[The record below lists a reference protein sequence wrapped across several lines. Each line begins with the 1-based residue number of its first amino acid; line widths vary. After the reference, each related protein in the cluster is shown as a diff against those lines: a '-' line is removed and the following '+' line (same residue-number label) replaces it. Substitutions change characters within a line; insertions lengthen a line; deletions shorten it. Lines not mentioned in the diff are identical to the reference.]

1 MKNSLDIWDGT
12 PAALSDMEALSDL
25 SDLYLNSSL
34 LNISTNSSSSSSTSN
49 LTSVTYY
56 PYYQHSL
63 PVAASLTLA
72 YLFIFLLCM
81 VGNGLVCLIV
91 LENRRMRTVTN
102 LFILNLAVSDL
113 LVGVFCIPTTLVDN
127 LITGWP
133 FTNTVCKMSGL
144 VQGMSVSA
152 SVFTL
157 VAIAVDRFRCIVYP
171 FQPKLTLLVAKVTI
185 AMIWVLALVI
195 MCPSAATLTVTQ
207 VEHHYMVHN
216 LDYNHTYPLFSC
228 FENWADPQMRKVYT
242 TVLFAHIY
250 LIPLTLITLMYGRI
264 GIKLYTTSVISG
276 NDQQDSGSHQ
286 NATPPA
292 TGGHNHHHHNHHHEG
307 RPLISNKKIKVI
319 KMLSMVALLF
329 TLSWL
334 PLWTLMLLTD
344 YGGLGEEEL
353 ELLSGYVFP
362 FAHWL
367 AFSNSSVNPIIYG
380 YYNENFKRGFQA
392 VCRTYSCC
400 STVAGSGRI
409 QRPGRIDLKLSGQ
422 RESAGNS
429 NPLPFSTRNR
439 VYTDGNLKNC
449 RTKQE
454 QEQRRSG
461 CRVSSSVSMDDA
473 ASATANEAKG
483 VAGQKGIQMED
494 LGKISPIGVTVSQAW
509 DQ

>member
-1 MKNSLDIWDGT
+1 MEMLQEL
-12 PAALSDMEALSDL
+12 PA
-25 SDLYLNSSL
+25 LYLNSSL
-34 LNISTNSSSSSSTSN
+34 QNDYANNSNVTNHTIII
-49 LTSVTYY
+49 YY

-63 PVAASLTLA
+63 PVAAALTVA

-113 LVGVFCIPTTLVDN
+113 LVGIFCIPTTLVDN

-157 VAIAVDRFRCIVYP
+157 VAIAVDRSVLSSQGCISQNCFYILYKYIYILYINYNNIIIRLHL
-171 FQPKLTLLVAKVTI
+171 FNYKYSKNQT
-185 AMIWVLALVI
+185 
-195 MCPSAATLTVTQ
+195 
-207 VEHHYMVHN
+207 HH
-216 LDYNHTYPLFSC
+216 F
-228 FENWADPQMRKVYT
+228 YT

-276 NDQQDSGSHQ
+276 NDQ
-286 NATPPA
+286 
-292 TGGHNHHHHNHHHEG
+292 
-307 RPLISNKKIKVI
+307 PLISQKKIKVI
-319 KMLSMVALLF
+319 KMLSVVALLF

-344 YGGLGEEEL
+344 YGGLNEDML
-353 ELLSGYVFP
+353 DLLSGYVFP

-380 YYNENFKRGFQA
+380 YYNENFKRGFQS
-392 VCRTYSCC
+392 VCRTHSCC
-400 STVAGSGRI
+400 CDAMKERS
-409 QRPGRIDLKLSGQ
+409 RPRRKSRGDVRDPVV
-422 RESAGNS
+422 NS
-429 NPLPFSTRNR
+429 NPLAFSGRNR
-439 VYTDGNLKNC
+439 VYTDGDVKDS
-449 RTKQE
+449 RTCLE
-454 QEQRRSG
+454 LEHRRTSRLCNNSVCSNDTGSSTGSG
-461 CRVSSSVSMDDA
+461 IKG
-473 ASATANEAKG
+473 ATN
-483 VAGQKGIQMED
+483 QKVFQMEEAE
-494 LGKISPIGVTVSQAW
+494 KISPVRVGKNLAW

>member
-1 MKNSLDIWDGT
+1 MTDELAEMEMSQE
-12 PAALSDMEALSDL
+12 LSM
-25 SDLYLNSSL
+25 LYLNCSPP
-34 LNISTNSSSSSSTSN
+34 NAYTNNSNVTNYTSI
-49 LTSVTYY
+49 TYY

-63 PVAASLTLA
+63 AVAAALTMA

-171 FQPKLTLLVAKVTI
+171 FQAKLTLLVAKVTI
-185 AMIWVLALVI
+185 VMIWVLAVVI
-195 MCPSAATLTVTQ
+195 MCPSAVTLTVKR

-216 LDYNHTYPLFSC
+216 NDYNHTYPLFSC
-228 FENWADPQMRKVYT
+228 FENWANPQMRKVYT
-242 TVLFAHIY
+242 TILFAHIY

-276 NDQQDSGSHQ
+276 NDQHEGGQSH
-286 NATPPA
+286 TSPPVPGA
-292 TGGHNHHHHNHHHEG
+292 QQEG
-307 RPLISNKKIKVI
+307 RPLISQKKIKVI
-319 KMLSMVALLF
+319 KMLSIVALLF

-344 YGGLGEEEL
+344 YGGLNEDDL

-392 VCRTYSCC
+392 VCRTHSGCC
-400 STVAGSGRI
+400 EGISVRSGMQQKARDV
-409 QRPGRIDLKLSGQ
+409 RDP
-422 RESAGNS
+422 AVNS
-429 NPLPFSTRNR
+429 NPLNFGARNR
-439 VYTDGNLKNC
+439 VYNDGDLKNSGTC
-449 RTKQE
+449 LELEHRRTG
-454 QEQRRSG
+454 RLCNNSVCSNDTG
-461 CRVSSSVSMDDA
+461 SSVGSGI
-473 ASATANEAKG
+473 KG
-483 VAGQKGIQMED
+483 VTNQKVFQMEEPE
-494 LGKISPIGVTVSQAW
+494 SPIRVGKNQAW
-509 DQ
+509 DE

>member
-1 MKNSLDIWDGT
+1 MSSPDISDNMPLT
-12 PAALSDMEALSDL
+12 FTESDMSSVQ
-25 SDLYLNSSL
+25 SDLYMNSSL
-34 LNISTNSSSSSSTSN
+34 LNISTSN
-49 LTSVTYY
+49 TTNFTRNTYY

-63 PVAASLTLA
+63 PVATSLIMA

-81 VGNGLVCLIV
+81 VGNSLVCLIV

-102 LFILNLAVSDL
+102 LFIFNLAVSDL

-133 FTNTVCKMSGL
+133 FSNTVCKMSGL
-144 VQGMSVSA
+144 VQGMSVAA
-152 SVFTL
+152 SIFTL

-171 FQPKLTLLVAKVTI
+171 FQPKLTLLVAKLTI

-195 MCPSAATLTVTQ
+195 MCPSAATLTVEH
-207 VEHHYMVHN
+207 VKHHYMVYN
-216 LDYNHTYPLFSC
+216 LDYNYTYPLLSC
-228 FENWADPQMRKVYT
+228 FENWADPHMRKVYT

-250 LIPLTLITLMYGRI
+250 LIPLTVITLMYGRI

-276 NDQQDSGSHQ
+276 NEQQDSGGGQ
-286 NATPPA
+286 NPA
-292 TGGHNHHHHNHHHEG
+292 
-307 RPLISNKKIKVI
+307 RPLISHKKIKVI
-319 KMLSMVALLF
+319 KMLIVVALLF

-334 PLWTLMLLTD
+334 PLWILMLLTD
-344 YGGLGEEEL
+344 YGGLEQKEL

-392 VCRTYSCC
+392 VCRTRSRCC
-400 STVAGSGRI
+400 CCFILPTGNRRVHG
-409 QRPGRIDLKLSGQ
+409 PGREDRRASG
-422 RESAGNS
+422 ANS
-429 NPLPFSTRNR
+429 NSLPFGARNR

-449 RTKQE
+449 NANMDEGQKRG
-454 QEQRRSG
+454 G
-461 CRVSSSVSMDDA
+461 CRLSSSASMDDA
-473 ASATANEAKG
+473 RSEMAIQLKG
-483 VAGQKGIQMED
+483 VARQKGLQMED
-494 LGKISPIGVTVSQAW
+494 LEKISPIGMTVSQAW

>member
-1 MKNSLDIWDGT
+1 MPLALTDTETSSDI
-12 PAALSDMEALSDL
+12 SDL
-25 SDLYLNSSL
+25 NMNFSHLNVS
-34 LNISTNSSSSSSTSN
+34 ISNTTNMTGN
-49 LTSVTYY
+49 TYY

-63 PVAASLTLA
+63 PVATSLTLA

-102 LFILNLAVSDL
+102 LFIFNLAVSDL

-133 FTNTVCKMSGL
+133 FSNMVCKMSGL
-144 VQGMSVSA
+144 VQGMSVAA

-195 MCPSAATLTVTQ
+195 MCPSAATLTV
-207 VEHHYMVHN
+207 EHVKHHFMVYN
-216 LDYNHTYPLFSC
+216 LDYNHTYPLLSC
-228 FENWADPQMRKVYT
+228 FENWADPHMRKVYT

-250 LIPLTLITLMYGRI
+250 LIPLTIITLMYGRI
-264 GIKLYTTSVISG
+264 GIKLYTTSVISV
-276 NDQQDSGSHQ
+276 NEQQESSGGQ
-286 NATPPA
+286 TTA
-292 TGGHNHHHHNHHHEG
+292 
-307 RPLISNKKIKVI
+307 RPLISHKKIKVI
-319 KMLSMVALLF
+319 KMLIMVALLF

-334 PLWTLMLLTD
+334 PLWILMLLTD
-344 YGGLGEEEL
+344 YGGLEQEEL

-392 VCRTYSCC
+392 VCRTHSWCC
-400 STVAGSGRI
+400 CCFIMPTGSRRVH
-409 QRPGRIDLKLSGQ
+409 RPGRENRRGSV
-422 RESAGNS
+422 ANS
-429 NPLPFSTRNR
+429 NTPTPFGARNR

-449 RTKQE
+449 SASMDEGQKGG
-454 QEQRRSG
+454 G
-461 CRVSSSVSMDDA
+461 CRLSSSASMDDPR
-473 ASATANEAKG
+473 SDMVIHTKG
-483 VAGQKGIQMED
+483 VASQKGLQMQD
-494 LGKISPIGVTVSQAW
+494 LEKISPIGMTVSQAW

>member
-1 MKNSLDIWDGT
+1 MNSVEIWDGA
-12 PAALSDMEALSDL
+12 PAALSEREVLSDPP
-25 SDLYLNSSL
+25 DLYTNLSLLNSSVHS
-34 LNISTNSSSSSSTSN
+34 NSNSTN
-49 LTSVTYY
+49 LTSITYY

-113 LVGVFCIPTTLVDN
+113 LVGVFCVPTTLVDN

-185 AMIWVLALVI
+185 VMIWVLALVI
-195 MCPSAATLTVTQ
+195 MCPSAVMLTVEQ
-207 VEHHYMVHN
+207 VKHHYMVHN
-216 LDYNHTYPLFSC
+216 LDYNHTYPLLSC
-228 FENWADPQMRKVYT
+228 YEDWADPQMRKVYT
-242 TVLFAHIY
+242 TVLFANIY
-250 LIPLTLITLMYGRI
+250 LVPLTLITLMYGRI
-264 GIKLYTTSVISG
+264 GIKLYTTPVISG
-276 NDQQDSGSHQ
+276 NDQQD
-286 NATPPA
+286 
-292 TGGHNHHHHNHHHEG
+292 GGGAQHEG
-307 RPLISNKKIKVI
+307 RPLISHKKIKVI
-319 KMLSMVALLF
+319 KMLIVVALLF

-344 YGGLGEEEL
+344 YGAMDKDQL

-392 VCRTYSCC
+392 VCRTHSCC
-400 STVAGSGRI
+400 CCFCCWLFPVGKRRVH
-409 QRPGRIDLKLSGQ
+409 RPGRDDRNQLAINTN
-422 RESAGNS
+422 A
-429 NPLPFSTRNR
+429 LPFGARNR
-439 VYTDGNLKNC
+439 VYTDGNLK
-449 RTKQE
+449 KH
-454 QEQRRSG
+454 RSG
-461 CRVSSSVSMDDA
+461 TNEEQKRGGGRVSSSVSLDDA
-473 ASATANEAKG
+473 RSEVALENKG
-483 VAGQKGIQMED
+483 VALQKGLQMED
-494 LGKISPIGVTVSQAW
+494 LEKISPIGVTVSQAW

>member
-1 MKNSLDIWDGT
+1 
-12 PAALSDMEALSDL
+12 MEEGPSEMEMVVEVSA
-25 SDLYLNSSL
+25 LYLNSSL
-34 LNISTNSSSSSSTSN
+34 PNSFANNSNVTN
-49 LTSVTYY
+49 LTRITYY

-63 PVAASLTLA
+63 PVAAGLTLA

-113 LVGVFCIPTTLVDN
+113 LVGVFCVPTTLVDN

-185 AMIWVLALVI
+185 VMIWVLALAI
-195 MCPSAATLTVTQ
+195 MCPSAVTLTVER

-216 LDYNHTYPLFSC
+216 DDYNNTYPLFSC
-228 FENWADPQMRKVYT
+228 FENWANPQMRKVYT

-250 LIPLTLITLMYGRI
+250 LVPLTLITLMYGRI
-264 GIKLYTTSVISG
+264 GIKLYTTSVITG
-276 NDQQDSGSHQ
+276 NDHHDASQAHSSPPNQGPQQ
-286 NATPPA
+286 
-292 TGGHNHHHHNHHHEG
+292 EG
-307 RPLISNKKIKVI
+307 RPLISQKKIKVI
-319 KMLSMVALLF
+319 KMLGIVALVF

-344 YGGLGEEEL
+344 YGGLEEDRL
-353 ELLSGYVFP
+353 EILTGYIFP

-392 VCRTYSCC
+392 VCRTHSCC
-400 STVAGSGRI
+400 CKMPAKSGTR
-409 QRPGRIDLKLSGQ
+409 RKANKGEV
-422 RESAGNS
+422 REPVVTFG
-429 NPLPFSTRNR
+429 TRNR
-439 VYTDGNLKNC
+439 VYTDGDSGTRL
-449 RTKQE
+449 E
-454 QEQRRSG
+454 MDQRRGPRLCNSVCTNDTGSNAGSG
-461 CRVSSSVSMDDA
+461 I
-473 ASATANEAKG
+473 KG
-483 VAGQKGIQMED
+483 VANQNTFQMEE
-494 LGKISPIGVTVSQAW
+494 LEKISPIRHGKNQAW

>member
-1 MKNSLDIWDGT
+1 MAEE
-12 PAALSDMEALSDL
+12 PAEIEMSQELST
-25 SDLYLNSSL
+25 LYLNSSL
-34 LNISTNSSSSSSTSN
+34 QNDYINNSNVTNHTGI
-49 LTSVTYY
+49 TYY

-63 PVAASLTLA
+63 PVAAALTMA

-171 FQPKLTLLVAKVTI
+171 FQPKLSLLVAKVTI
-185 AMIWVLALVI
+185 VMIWVLAVVI
-195 MCPSAATLTVTQ
+195 MCPSAVTLTVER

-216 LDYNHTYPLFSC
+216 EDYNHTYPLFSC
-228 FENWADPQMRKVYT
+228 FENWANPEMRKVYT

-276 NDQQDSGSHQ
+276 NDQHESRQPHVS
-286 NATPPA
+286 PPA
-292 TGGHNHHHHNHHHEG
+292 PGVQQEV
-307 RPLISNKKIKVI
+307 RPLISQKKIKVI
-319 KMLSMVALLF
+319 KMLSVVALLF

-344 YGGLGEEEL
+344 YGGLNEEEL
-353 ELLSGYVFP
+353 DLLSGYVFP

-392 VCRTYSCC
+392 VCRTHSCC
-400 STVAGSGRI
+400 CGGMRVRGGMRQKARGDTRDPVA
-409 QRPGRIDLKLSGQ
+409 
-422 RESAGNS
+422 NS
-429 NPLPFSTRNR
+429 NPLNFGARNR
-439 VYTDGNLKNC
+439 VYTDGVTKNSRMC
-449 RTKQE
+449 LELEHRRTG
-454 QEQRRSG
+454 RLCNNSLCSNDTGSSAGSG
-461 CRVSSSVSMDDA
+461 I
-473 ASATANEAKG
+473 KG
-483 VAGQKGIQMED
+483 VTNQKVFQMEE
-494 LGKISPIGVTVSQAW
+494 LEKISPVRVGKNQAW

>member
-1 MKNSLDIWDGT
+1 MPLAFT
-12 PAALSDMEALSDL
+12 ETEVLSDRT
-25 SDLYLNSSL
+25 DLYMNSSL
-34 LNISTNSSSSSSTSN
+34 LNTSTSNITN

-63 PVAASLTLA
+63 PVAASLTIA

-102 LFILNLAVSDL
+102 LFIFNLAVSDL

-133 FTNTVCKMSGL
+133 FSNMVCKLSGL
-144 VQGMSVSA
+144 VQGMSVAA

-195 MCPSAATLTVTQ
+195 MCPSAATLTV
-207 VEHHYMVHN
+207 EHVKDHFMVHN
-216 LDYNHTYPLFSC
+216 LDYNHTYPLLSC
-228 FENWADPQMRKVYT
+228 FENWADPHMRKVYT
-242 TVLFAHIY
+242 TILFAHIY
-250 LIPLTLITLMYGRI
+250 LIPLTIITLMYGRI
-264 GIKLYTTSVISG
+264 GIKLYTTSVISV
-276 NDQQDSGSHQ
+276 NEQPESGGGQ
-286 NATPPA
+286 NAA
-292 TGGHNHHHHNHHHEG
+292 
-307 RPLISNKKIKVI
+307 RPLISQKKIKVI
-319 KMLSMVALLF
+319 KMLIVVALLF

-334 PLWTLMLLTD
+334 PLWILMLLTD
-344 YGGLGEEEL
+344 YGGLEQDEL

-392 VCRTYSCC
+392 VCRTHSLCC
-400 STVAGSGRI
+400 CCFIMPTGNRRVH
-409 QRPGRIDLKLSGQ
+409 RPGREDQ
-422 RESAGNS
+422 RETLGNS
-429 NPLPFSTRNR
+429 NTLPFGARNR
-439 VYTDGNLKNC
+439 VYTDGNLNNC
-449 RTKQE
+449 RASMDEGQK
-454 QEQRRSG
+454 RGG
-461 CRVSSSVSMDDA
+461 CRLSNSASMDDA
-473 ASATANEAKG
+473 RSEMAIPTKGIAT
-483 VAGQKGIQMED
+483 QKGLQMED
-494 LGKISPIGVTVSQAW
+494 LEKISPIGMTVSQAW

>member
-1 MKNSLDIWDGT
+1 MAGDLGE
-12 PAALSDMEALSDL
+12 METSQELFF
-25 SDLYLNSSL
+25 NSSL
-34 LNISTNSSSSSSTSN
+34 QSEYANHSNITNHTSI
-49 LTSVTYY
+49 TYY

-63 PVAASLTLA
+63 SVAAVLTVA

-127 LITGWP
+127 LITGNP

-185 AMIWVLALVI
+185 VMIWGLAVVI
-195 MCPSAATLTVTQ
+195 MCPSAVTLTVKR
-207 VEHHYMVHN
+207 VEHHYMVHDE
-216 LDYNHTYPLFSC
+216 DYNHTYPLFSC
-228 FENWADPQMRKVYT
+228 FENWASPQMRKVYT

-276 NDQQDSGSHQ
+276 NDQQESAQSHQ
-286 NATPPA
+286 
-292 TGGHNHHHHNHHHEG
+292 EG
-307 RPLISNKKIKVI
+307 RPLISQKKIKVI
-319 KMLSMVALLF
+319 KMLSVVALLF

-344 YGGLGEEEL
+344 YGGLNEDEL
-353 ELLSGYVFP
+353 DLLSGYVFP

-392 VCRTYSCC
+392 VCRTHSCC
-400 STVAGSGRI
+400 CGGVKTRS
-409 QRPGRIDLKLSGQ
+409 RPRRKSRGDARDPAVS
-422 RESAGNS
+422 S
-429 NPLPFSTRNR
+429 NPLAFGGRNR
-439 VYTDGNLKNC
+439 VYTDGDVKDS
-449 RTKQE
+449 RTCLE
-454 QEQRRSG
+454 LEHRRTIRLCNNSVCSDDTG
-461 CRVSSSVSMDDA
+461 SSVGSGIKGAMNQKVFR
-473 ASATANEAKG
+473 TEEA
-483 VAGQKGIQMED
+483 E
-494 LGKISPIGVTVSQAW
+494 KISPVRVGKNQAW

>member
-1 MKNSLDIWDGT
+1 MNSLDIWDSMPLAFT
-12 PAALSDMEALSDL
+12 EPEVLSDRSE
-25 SDLYLNSSL
+25 LYMNSSL
-34 LNISTNSSSSSSTSN
+34 LNTSTSN
-49 LTSVTYY
+49 TTNLTSMTYY

-63 PVAASLTLA
+63 PVAASLTIA

-102 LFILNLAVSDL
+102 LFIFNLAVSDL

-133 FTNTVCKMSGL
+133 FSNMVCKLSGL
-144 VQGMSVSA
+144 VQGMSVAA

-195 MCPSAATLTVTQ
+195 MCPSAVMLTV
-207 VEHHYMVHN
+207 EHVKDHFMVHN
-216 LDYNHTYPLFSC
+216 NYNQTYPLLSC
-228 FENWADPQMRKVYT
+228 FENWGDPHMRKVYT
-242 TVLFAHIY
+242 TILFAHIY
-250 LIPLTLITLMYGRI
+250 LIPLTIITLMYGRI
-264 GIKLYTTSVISG
+264 GIKLYTTSVISV
-276 NDQQDSGSHQ
+276 NEQPESGGGQ
-286 NATPPA
+286 NAA
-292 TGGHNHHHHNHHHEG
+292 
-307 RPLISNKKIKVI
+307 RPLISHKKIKVI
-319 KMLSMVALLF
+319 KMLIMVALLF

-334 PLWTLMLLTD
+334 PLWILMLLTD
-344 YGGLGEEEL
+344 YGGLEQEEL

-392 VCRTYSCC
+392 VCRTHSFCC
-400 STVAGSGRI
+400 CCFILPTGSRRVH
-409 QRPGRIDLKLSGQ
+409 RPGREGQ
-422 RESAGNS
+422 RETVGNS
-429 NPLPFSTRNR
+429 NTLAFGARNR

-449 RTKQE
+449 RPSMDEEHK
-454 QEQRRSG
+454 RGG
-461 CRVSSSVSMDDA
+461 CRLSSSASMDDA
-473 ASATANEAKG
+473 RSEMAIQTKG
-483 VAGQKGIQMED
+483 VASQKGLQMED
-494 LGKISPIGVTVSQAW
+494 LEKISPIGITVSQAW

>member
-1 MKNSLDIWDGT
+1 MEDEL
-12 PAALSDMEALSDL
+12 AEVEMLQELST
-25 SDLYLNSSL
+25 LYLNSSL
-34 LNISTNSSSSSSTSN
+34 LNAYANHSNVTNHTSI
-49 LTSVTYY
+49 TYY

-63 PVAASLTLA
+63 SVAATLTTA

-91 LENRRMRTVTN
+91 LKNRRMRTVTN

-185 AMIWVLALVI
+185 VMIWVLAVVI
-195 MCPSAATLTVTQ
+195 MCPSAVMLTVER
-207 VEHHYMVHN
+207 VEHHYMVYN
-216 LDYNHTYPLFSC
+216 EDINHTYTLFSC
-228 FENWADPQMRKVYT
+228 FENWSNPQMKKVYT

-276 NDQQDSGSHQ
+276 NDQHESGQSH
-286 NATPPA
+286 TSPPA
-292 TGGHNHHHHNHHHEG
+292 PRAQQKV
-307 RPLISNKKIKVI
+307 RPLISQKKIKVI
-319 KMLSMVALLF
+319 KMLSIVALLF

-344 YGGLGEEEL
+344 YGGLNEDNL
-353 ELLSGYVFP
+353 EMLGGYVFP

-380 YYNENFKRGFQA
+380 YFNENFKRSFQA
-392 VCRTYSCC
+392 VCSTYSCC
-400 STVAGSGRI
+400 WEGMSVKSGMQRKKAGGDVRD
-409 QRPGRIDLKLSGQ
+409 P
-422 RESAGNS
+422 AVNS
-429 NPLPFSTRNR
+429 NPLNFGARNR
-439 VYTDGNLKNC
+439 VYNDDDLKNSGTC
-449 RTKQE
+449 LELEHRRTG
-454 QEQRRSG
+454 RLCNNSACSNDTGSSAGSG
-461 CRVSSSVSMDDA
+461 I
-473 ASATANEAKG
+473 KG
-483 VAGQKGIQMED
+483 VTNQKVFQMEEPE
-494 LGKISPIGVTVSQAW
+494 SPIRGDKNQAW
-509 DQ
+509 DE

>member
-1 MKNSLDIWDGT
+1 TIT
-12 PAALSDMEALSDL
+12 IFF
-25 SDLYLNSSL
+25 L
-34 LNISTNSSSSSSTSN
+34 LNISTNSSNASN
-49 LTSVTYY
+49 LTSITYY

-63 PVAASLTLA
+63 PVAASLILA

-185 AMIWVLALVI
+185 VMIWVLALVI
-195 MCPSAATLTVTQ
+195 MCPSAATLTAAQ
-207 VEHHYMVHN
+207 VKHHYMVHN

-250 LIPLTLITLMYGRI
+250 LIPLTLITIMYGRI
-264 GIKLYTTSVISG
+264 GIK
-276 NDQQDSGSHQ
+276 
-286 NATPPA
+286 
-292 TGGHNHHHHNHHHEG
+292 
-307 RPLISNKKIKVI
+307 PLISHKKIKVI
-319 KMLSMVALLF
+319 KMLSVVALLF

-344 YGGLGEEEL
+344 YGGLDEEEL
-353 ELLSGYVFP
+353 EFLSGYVFP

-392 VCRTYSCC
+392 ICRTHSCC
-400 STVAGSGRI
+400 CFARRGRM
-409 QRPGRIDLKLSGQ
+409 QRPGRIDLRVGGQ
-422 RESAGNS
+422 RDSVGNS
-429 NPLPFSTRNR
+429 NPLPFGTRNR

-449 RTKQE
+449 RTRQE
-454 QEQRRSG
+454 QEQNRAA

-473 ASATANEAKG
+473 GSVAGNEAKG
-483 VAGQKGIQMED
+483 VAAQKGLQMED

>member
-1 MKNSLDIWDGT
+1 MAGEPGEMETSQELTTLD
-12 PAALSDMEALSDL
+12 M
-25 SDLYLNSSL
+25 NSSL
-34 LNISTNSSSSSSTSN
+34 SNAYTNNSNATNHSSI
-49 LTSVTYY
+49 TYY

-63 PVAASLTLA
+63 PVAAALTLA

-133 FTNTVCKMSGL
+133 FTNIVCKMSGL

-185 AMIWVLALVI
+185 VMIWVLAVVI
-195 MCPSAATLTVTQ
+195 MCPSAVTLTVER
-207 VEHHYMVHN
+207 VEHHYMVHGE
-216 LDYNHTYPLFSC
+216 DYNHTYPLFSC
-228 FENWADPQMRKVYT
+228 FENWANPQMRKVYT

-276 NDQQDSGSHQ
+276 NDQHDGGQPHTSPQ
-286 NATPPA
+286 AP
-292 TGGHNHHHHNHHHEG
+292 GGHQEG
-307 RPLISNKKIKVI
+307 RPLISQKKIKVI
-319 KMLSMVALLF
+319 KMLSIVALLF

-344 YGGLGEEEL
+344 YGGLNEDEL

-392 VCRTYSCC
+392 VCRAHSCC
-400 STVAGSGRI
+400 FEGMTARRGMRRKSRG
-409 QRPGRIDLKLSGQ
+409 
-422 RESAGNS
+422 ESRDPAINS
-429 NPLPFSTRNR
+429 NPLNFGARNR
-439 VYTDGNLKNC
+439 VYTDGDLKNSGTC
-449 RTKQE
+449 MELEHRRTGRLCNNSVCSNE
-454 QEQRRSG
+454 TG
-461 CRVSSSVSMDDA
+461 SSVGSGI
-473 ASATANEAKG
+473 KG
-483 VAGQKGIQMED
+483 VTNQKAFQMEEAE
-494 LGKISPIGVTVSQAW
+494 KKSPIRGSKNQAW